1 MKNEEENLFEFEEK
15 RMSDGFFPKVH
26 KVNKHVYIQCIY
38 KIKFGAAL
46 LINTYLRFKIRVV
59 VRYFRYVFIYFNL
72 PNFKFT

>member
-26 KVNKHVYIQCIY
+26 KVNKFAYIQCIY
-38 KIKFGAAL
+38 KIQFGAAM

-59 VRYFRYVFIYFNL
+59 LR
-72 PNFKFT
+72 